1 MGILCG
7 QAGAHHP
14 EKAQIRVRRLIE
26 ESDIVFRCFGQRLSL
41 IACVNGMWRVV
52 LRVVLRV
59 VVSIKLA
66 RAVRT
71 GVAPKSSDSSI
82 PIDPNAAPGYFY
94 LNISRSLP

>member
-26 ESDIVFRCFGQRLSL
+26 ESDIVFRCVGQRLSL

-52 LRVVLRV
+52 LRVVVLN
-59 VVSIKLA
+59 KLA

-82 PIDPNAAPGYFY
+82 PMPKMQRRATF
-94 LNISRSLP
+94 ISTFHALLPEN